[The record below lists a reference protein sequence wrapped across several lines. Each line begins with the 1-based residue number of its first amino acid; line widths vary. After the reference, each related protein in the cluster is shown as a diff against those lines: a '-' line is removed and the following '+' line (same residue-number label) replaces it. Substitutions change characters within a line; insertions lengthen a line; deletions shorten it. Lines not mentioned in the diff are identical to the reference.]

1 MSPRDWQVFSQR
13 CQKPG
18 DRRIGNW
25 FALRVS
31 RPLALRVTWVLLPTG
46 ISAHAVT
53 FVAWACAVAAA
64 VAFGCGGSVGWLVG
78 AGLLQLWYLLDH
90 VDGQVARYRNRES
103 LDGVQLDYLMHH
115 TVDILIPCGLG
126 YGLFQATDT
135 RGWLVAGLAW
145 GIGSLLL
152 GLEHDARSKAFIQ
165 RLKRLEGELRVIGGG
180 GGRPAPAPPV
190 PAGWLR
196 RIAWLGRKAC
206 EAHVMVNLVAAL
218 AVATWFMPGW
228 QILRGV
234 YVALM
239 ALAALSLAIVQ
250 IVRNLRRQAA
260 ESEFAAWYR
269 VPEDQILVLE
279 QGYWKTVPIE
289 TGPVETLSIET
300 GVIEPSGP
308 NGSPEDDLPLL

>member
-1 MSPRDWQVFSQR
+1 MSPGDWDAFSVR

-18 DRRIGNW
+18 YRLIGNW
-25 FALRVS
+25 FARRVS
-31 RPLALRVTWVLLPTG
+31 RPLALRVTWILLPTG

-53 FVAWACAVAAA
+53 FLAWACAVAAA
-64 VAFGCGGSVGWLVG
+64 VAFGCGGSHGWLVG

-90 VDGQVARYRNRES
+90 VDGQVARFHDRES

-126 YGLFQATDT
+126 YGLFQASDT

-145 GIGSLLL
+145 GIGTFLL

-190 PAGWLR
+190 PVGWLR
-196 RIAWLGRKAC
+196 RLAWLGRKAC
-206 EAHVMVNLVAAL
+206 EAHVMMNLAAGL
-218 AVATWFMPGW
+218 ALMTWLVPGW
-228 QILRGV
+228 QVLRGV

-239 ALAALSLAIVQ
+239 AILALSLALVQ
-250 IVRNLRRQAA
+250 IARNLRRQAA

-269 VPEDQILVLE
+269 APEDQVLVLE
-279 QGYWKTVPIE
+279 RGYWKTVAINAAPLE
-289 TGPVETLSIET
+289 TGAIDRSR
-300 GVIEPSGP
+300 SDS
-308 NGSPEDDLPLL
+308 SPDDDRALL